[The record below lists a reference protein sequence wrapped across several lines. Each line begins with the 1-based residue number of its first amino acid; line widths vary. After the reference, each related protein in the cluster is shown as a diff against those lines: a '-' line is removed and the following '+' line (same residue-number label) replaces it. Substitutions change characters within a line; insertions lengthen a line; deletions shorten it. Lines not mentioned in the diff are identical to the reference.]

1 MCVANLL
8 DGKSNHEWLYHLL
21 DHFQFKHDNEFCDIP
36 IIIMGLGCQKSINS
50 TTNLLI
56 PDKLKNF
63 FNIFLKKGNYIF
75 VRGIDTLKVFNNN
88 NIISDKIIVTG
99 CQSLL
104 LNKKKNLGEIL
115 NKKIKN
121 LKNLK
126 LVSYKNEKTP
136 LKDEKYYR

>member
-1 MCVANLL
+1 
-8 DGKSNHEWLYHLL
+8 
-21 DHFQFKHDNEFCDIP
+21 
-36 IIIMGLGCQKSINS
+36 MGLGCQKSINS

-63 FNIFLKKGNYIF
+63 FNIFLKKKGNYIF

-104 LNKKKNLGEIL
+104 LNKKKNLNEIL

-136 LKDEKYYR
+136 LKDENIIDKYIINDMGFLYYKYKENKLKNLFFDINIHNHFIF